1 MSSRSWQMR
10 IQDILRAIASIS
22 HRIDGKTLPAIQR
35 DETLTKAILYD
46 FMVIGEASRHVP
58 AAIQIRYP
66 TIPWRLMGDL
76 RNIVAHK
83 YFQIDI
89 ATIWETIQQDLPA
102 LIPELQ
108 AWLNAEIDN

>member
-10 IQDILRAIASIS
+10 IQDILHAIAGIS
-22 HRIDGKTLPAIQR
+22 QRTDGKTLPEIQR
-35 DETLTKAILYD
+35 DEILTKAILYD
-46 FMVIGEASRHVP
+46 FMVIGEASRNVP

-66 TIPWRLMGDL
+66 TIPWRLRGDL
-76 RNIVAHK
+76 RNIVAHE

-108 AWLNAEIDN
+108 ALLNAEIEN

>member
-1 MSSRSWQMR
+1 MR

-22 HRIDGKTLPAIQR
+22 QCTANKTLLEIQR

-46 FMVIGEASRHVP
+46 FMVIGEASRNVP
-58 AAIQIRYP
+58 AAIQALYP
-66 TIPWRLMGDL
+66 MIPWRLILMGDL
-76 RNIVAHK
+76 RNIVAHE

-89 ATIWETIQQDLPA
+89 ATIWETIQQDLPS

-108 AWLNAEIDN
+108 ALLNAEIEH